1 MILDKL
7 NNKTIS
13 KKVINFL
20 LMEENNKYIKGKI
33 LKSLIDNLKEKF
45 LKNIG
50 LEAKTYWVLYQNIL
64 N

>member
-7 NNKTIS
+7 NGDNETIS
-13 KKVINFL
+13 KDFL
-20 LMEENNKYIKGKI
+20 LIEENKKYIKGKI
-33 LKSLIDNLKEKF
+33 LKSLIDNLKDEF
-45 LKNIG
+45 IKNIE